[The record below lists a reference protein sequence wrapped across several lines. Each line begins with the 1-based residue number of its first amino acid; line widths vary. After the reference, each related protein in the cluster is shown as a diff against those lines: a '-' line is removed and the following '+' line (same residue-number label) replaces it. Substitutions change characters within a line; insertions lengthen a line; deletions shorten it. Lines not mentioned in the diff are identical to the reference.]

1 MNDKNNNGGNN
12 MKSYRIDNVWGKVI
26 VTGFINGTDGRIV
39 AEVTGNGWKEN
50 ERIAAEK
57 AEAWLRE

>member
-1 MNDKNNNGGNN
+1 